1 MARKRASDLRAAKE
15 RKQKKIAA
23 VLGVC
28 FLIVLV
34 VQIPRVMGMMNA
46 NEAVT
51 PPPVPVETASVPEDD
66 APLAPPTLDE
76 ENPTE
81 LPASARPVETSSQL
95 VSFSRF
101 ESKDPFAQQ
110 MGETDPATDSTPE
123 APAGEGAEE
132 PEGMFEV
139 GEGGQTPATGPG
151 PAAIT
156 VNGVLE
162 SVTAGQAFPQANP
175 MFVLLSLAKKAVVIG
190 VAEGGSF
197 SSGGE
202 KLTLELGKPVTLVN
216 TADGTRF
223 VIELKSVA

>member
-1 MARKRASDLRAAKE
+1 MARKRATDLRAAKE
-15 RKQKKIAA
+15 RKQKQIAA
-23 VLGVC
+23 VLGVI
-28 FLIVLV
+28 LVIVAV
-34 VQIPRVMGMMNA
+34 IQVPRVMGMMNA

-51 PPPVPVETASVPEDD
+51 PPPVPVETAPVPEDD
-66 APLAPPTLDE
+66 APLAPPTLDGQ
-76 ENPTE
+76 NPTE
-81 LPASARPVETSSQL
+81 LPASATPVETSSQL

-110 MGETDPATDSTPE
+110 VGETDPAPDSTPE
-123 APAGEGAEE
+123 APAGEAAEE
-132 PEGMFEV
+132 PEGFEV
-139 GEGGQTPATGPG
+139 GEGGQTPAGPG
-151 PAAIT
+151 AAAIA

-162 SVTAGQAFPQANP
+162 SVSPDQAFPQANP
-175 MFVLLSLAKKAVVIG
+175 MFVLLSLAKEAVVIG